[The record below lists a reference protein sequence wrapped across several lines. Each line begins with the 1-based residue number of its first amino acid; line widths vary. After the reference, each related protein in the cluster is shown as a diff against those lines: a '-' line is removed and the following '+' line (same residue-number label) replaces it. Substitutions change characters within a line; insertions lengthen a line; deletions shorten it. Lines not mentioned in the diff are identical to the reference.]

1 MDITTSFS
9 EIIGL
14 CLALAATGVAAG
26 FLSGTFGVG
35 GGAVIVPIMY
45 NALVTLGFSGT
56 TSIKVALGTSLAVIA
71 PLGIRSF
78 QAHRART
85 PVDLDL
91 LRNWA
96 IAIPAGVVL
105 GAMIAAVASGEA
117 LRAIYVCFTVVLAAK
132 LLFERDSWRI
142 GNDLPH
148 WPVSAAVGSGIG
160 MISALMGIGGGVL
173 SASFMTF
180 YGRPIHQAVATSAG
194 AGVLIALPGAVGYM
208 MAGYGA
214 EELPP
219 LSIGYVNLLGAGI
232 IIPLSLVA
240 APLGVRIAH
249 AMSKRQL
256 EIGFA
261 MFLLLNAAQFAY
273 SLL

>member
-1 MDITTSFS
+1 MEIATSSS

-45 NALVTLGFSGT
+45 NALIILGFSAA
-56 TSIKVALGTSLAVIA
+56 TSIKVALGTSLAVIV

-78 QAHRART
+78 QAHRARSA
-85 PVDLDL
+85 VDLEL

-96 IAIPAGVVL
+96 ISIPAGVIV
-105 GAMIAAVASGEA
+105 GAIIAAVATGDA
-117 LRAIYVCFTVVLAAK
+117 LRGFYVFFTIIFACK

-142 GNDLPH
+142 GNDLPG
-148 WPVSAAVGSGIG
+148 WPARAAAGGAIG
-160 MISALMGIGGGVL
+160 VISTLMGIGGGVL
-173 SASFMTF
+173 STSFMTF
-180 YGRPIHQAVATSAG
+180 YGRPIHMAVATSAG
-194 AGVLIALPGAVGYM
+194 AGVLIALPAVLGYM
-208 MAGYGA
+208 LAGLGA
-214 EELPP
+214 EGLPP
-219 LSIGYVNLLGAGI
+219 LSVGYVNLLGAAI

-249 AMSKRQL
+249 AMTKRQL

-261 MFLLLNAAQFAY
+261 IFLLLNAAQFTY